1 MVLQSIVRLEY
12 LSISY
17 LQDWKTGQA
26 LMVFMVFI
34 RRHKRRRHARQLGGK
49 VVYARSSINAS
60 LLTNASLVIS
70 APLLVKKDL
79 AVDGCTYYGHVEWQM
94 VLRKWC
100 VI

>member
-1 MVLQSIVRLEY
+1 MRDNLVAKWYTLGI
-12 LSISY
+12 
-17 LQDWKTGQA
+17 QA
-26 LMVFMVFI
+26 
-34 RRHKRRRHARQLGGK
+34 
-49 VVYARSSINAS
+49 YDNAS

-70 APLLVKKDL
+70 TPLLVKKDL

>member
-1 MVLQSIVRLEY
+1 MRDNLVAKWYTLGALLI
-12 LSISY
+12 
-17 LQDWKTGQA
+17 QA
-26 LMVFMVFI
+26 
-34 RRHKRRRHARQLGGK
+34 
-49 VVYARSSINAS
+49 YDNAS

-70 APLLVKKDL
+70 TPLLVRIIVKKDL